1 MKIKVKTNFCGEPE
15 FDVEMPTLRKV
26 LVELSKMMKSSILN
40 PSNWGE
46 SLGDFKVYLNSVEY
60 ENLLHGIDTE
70 LSDGDKV
77 EVNLVI
83 LAGG

>member
-15 FDVEMPTLRKV
+15 FDVEVPTLRKV
-26 LVELSKMMKSSILN
+26 LVELSKMMKSPTLN
-40 PSNWGE
+40 PSNWGQP
-46 SLGDFKVYLNSVEY
+46 LGDFKVYLNGVEY
-60 ENLLHGIDTE
+60 ENLRHGIDTE
-70 LSDGDKV
+70 MNDADKI

>member
-26 LVELSKMMKSSILN
+26 LLGLSKMIKSPILN
-40 PSNWGE
+40 PGNRGE
-46 SLGDFKVYLNSVEY
+46 HLGDFKVYLNSVEY
-60 ENLLHGIDTE
+60 ENLPHGIDTE
-70 LSDGDKV
+70 LNDGDKV
-77 EVNLVI
+77 EVDLVI